1 MYDLFKTGKNLI
13 SLRDNRCKRCILKKD
28 RNSNWK
34 KLLGFRNMSEKLE
47 KIYFCF
53 YMKLL
58 SYNKAETF
66 GEVILETMDFPKQW
80 QNK

>member
-1 MYDLFKTGKNLI
+1 
-13 SLRDNRCKRCILKKD
+13 
-28 RNSNWK
+28 
-34 KLLGFRNMSEKLE
+34 MSEKLE